1 MSNNTNKYIILA
13 EAFLEHFK
21 YHLIYID
28 SEKLYYIY
36 DTEKGNWHSKE
47 QLEIESEV
55 LKYLRV
61 QPHLLKKAGT
71 ISSSLIKQ
79 VVYMVKLIS
88 NKPTWPITSPGLV
101 LVENGIIN
109 LDDPQKLLEKGP
121 NYWIRN
127 ILPYKVDPL
136 TKIKRSDFPAIH
148 NWLTEVTNGNE
159 PFYKLLVYYLQAVI
173 IGRTDLQKYLEIVG
187 PGGTGKSTFI
197 NLAINLVGIINTAV
211 TELKQLE
218 GNRFETAQ
226 LRNKKLIVITDAS
239 KYTGEAATL
248 KAIIGQDSL
257 RIEEKGKPISAPITI
272 KGMVIIAS
280 NEELKPAEPSSA
292 IYRRRISVQFSS
304 IPTVKRELLV
314 QGINGPKG
322 EFVPELGYFFQY
334 LLQLDHKEGQDFIC
348 NYETNVPSLS
358 EIRLNNIKNTNN
370 IAGFALNV
378 LQNVP
383 ILYGA
388 RLYLGYRGSLSIYQL
403 YCENCKQINSQ
414 PFALNRFG
422 ALFNDIITNVLK
434 WQTVGKQPSRNS
446 YGNFYSNIA
455 FVYLN
460 QYIIFNKTNP
470 TVFFIYLLT
479 DDPLPSSGGTQPYGL
494 LVFVSTTKA
503 QLILA
508 NSVTPIYIDNFNL
521 TQLSDH
527 LHENAKISDARL
539 TFSELTERFSK
550 PMKD

>member
-1 MSNNTNKYIILA
+1 MMGINSNNTNKYIILA
-13 EAFLEHFK
+13 EAFLEYFK
-21 YHLIYID
+21 HHLVYID
-28 SEKLYYIY
+28 NEKLYYIY
-36 DTEKGNWHSKE
+36 DTEKGNWHSRE

-61 QPHLLKKAGT
+61 QPHPLKFI

-88 NKPTWPITSPGLV
+88 NKPTWPTASSKLI

-109 LDDPQKLLEKGP
+109 LDDPQKLIEKGP

-148 NWLTEVTNGNE
+148 NWLTEITNGNE
-159 PFYKLLVYYLQAVI
+159 PFYKLLVYYLQAII

-226 LRNKKLIVITDAS
+226 LRNKKLIVVTDAS

-272 KGMVIIAS
+272 KGMIIIAS

-292 IYRRRISVQFSS
+292 IYRRRISVQFNS

-314 QGINGPKG
+314 QGIDGPKG

-370 IAGFALNV
+370 IAGFALSV

-383 ILYGA
+383 IHNGA

-414 PFALNRFG
+414 PFSLNRFG
-422 ALFNDIITNVLK
+422 SLFNDILANVLK
-434 WQTVGKQPSRNS
+434 WQTITPNRNS

-460 QYIIFNKTNP
+460 QYIIFNKANP

-479 DDPLPSSGGTQPYGL
+479 DDLNSNETKPYGL
-494 LVFVSTTKA
+494 LIFVSTTKA
-503 QLILA
+503 KLVLA
-508 NSVTPIYIDNFNL
+508 GSTTSLYMDNFNL
-521 TQLSDH
+521 TELSDH
-527 LHENAKISDARL
+527 LHENANISAARL
-539 TFSELTERFSK
+539 TFSELTELFSK
-550 PMKD
+550 PVED